1 MPVLCICTVLAA
13 IAIHETGHAVAGY
26 LTGGHVEEVVLL
38 SVRPHVSMNGPF
50 TREATAWT
58 AAAGSSSIF
67 LAWALWV
74 LIAGSGPA
82 WRASVRAFSL
92 MAFVEACGWFLS
104 SLLFPLGPRS
114 EDGWT
119 FLEQSAIHP
128 GWSAV
133 IAFVVG
139 AFALRLF
146 LAGEPANPEF
156 LSASAPHA

>member
-1 MPVLCICTVLAA
+1 MTEVLARVRVPVLCISTVLAA
-13 IAIHETGHAVAGY
+13 IVIHETGHAVAGY
-26 LTGGHVEEVVLL
+26 LAGGHVREVVFL
-38 SVRPHVSMNGPF
+38 SVRPHVSMNGLF
-50 TREATAWT
+50 TRGATAWT
-58 AAAGSSSIF
+58 AAAGSSSMF

-74 LIAGSGPA
+74 LIAGSGPG

-128 GWSAV
+128 GWSAL

-139 AFALRLF
+139 ALRVTVVPR
-146 LAGEPANPEF
+146 G
-156 LSASAPHA
+156 